1 MSVDELIDVKGVFNS
16 TESVGYSDVEQ
27 LKRIVC
33 SDQVS
38 ELNSEVQSLVKRIA
52 DGESSSPLCAR
63 VGIALHLL
71 GKHQQ
76 AVTELEKVTDNA
88 TAVFFHAV
96 SLIALKRYDD
106 ADQQLEAAAKLGYDS
121 IECSLRRAETRRL
134 VGKLDEAE
142 SLLSSIAKD
151 AAGRAEYSFQM
162 GCIRSDR
169 GDLYGAI
176 EYFERAVDMDPRH
189 SRAIFRLAGENASRG
204 NDEDAIRLYEQ
215 SLSSPPFYL
224 GAILNL
230 GLLYEDMENYPAAAF
245 CFRRILEAD
254 PSNEMAAM
262 YLKDIEAADNM
273 YYDEETARNEA
284 RMKQLLDRP
293 VTDFELSVRSRNC
306 LHAMDIHTLGDLTRV
321 SENDLLAGK
330 NFGQTSLDEIREM
343 LSSFGLHIG
352 QNLHE
357 ALGQEGG
364 YAALPPELADNPV
377 TEKPISDLGLSV
389 RSRKC
394 MSRLGIGTIGELL
407 RRSPDELL
415 ASRNFGVTSLNEI
428 REKLTEMNLKLRN
441 D

>member
-1 MSVDELIDVKGVFNS
+1 MSVDELFDVQKVLKSSDG
-16 TESVGYSDVEQ
+16 VGYSDVEQ
-27 LKRIVC
+27 LSEIVC

-38 ELNSEVQSLVKRIA
+38 ELHSEVQNLVKEILEGQA
-52 DGESSSPLCAR
+52 SSSLNPRAG
-63 VGIALHLL
+63 VALHLL
-71 GKHQQ
+71 GQHND
-76 AVTELEKVTDNA
+76 AVLQLEKVNDNA
-88 TAVFFHAV
+88 TASFFHAV
-96 SLIALKRYDD
+96 SLMALKRYSD
-106 ADQQLEAAAKLGYDS
+106 AEAQLEAAAKLGYDS
-121 IECSLRRAETRRL
+121 IECSLRKAETLRL
-134 VGKLDEAE
+134 VSKLDEAE
-142 SLLSSIAKD
+142 SILSAIAKD

-254 PSNEMAAM
+254 PLNEMAAM

-343 LSSFGLHIG
+343 LTSFGLHIG

-394 MSRLGIGTIGELL
+394 MSRLGIGTMGELL

-428 REKLTEMNLKLRN
+428 REKLGEMSLKLRN

>member
-1 MSVDELIDVKGVFNS
+1 MSTDELIDVKRVLHS
-16 TESVGYSDVEQ
+16 SDSVGYSDVEQ
-27 LKRIVC
+27 LSEIVG

-38 ELNSEVQSLVKRIA
+38 ELSNEVKALVQNILDGLTSEAFSAKA
-52 DGESSSPLCAR
+52 
-63 VGIALHLL
+63 GIALHLL
-71 GKHQQ
+71 GKHAE
-76 AVTELEKVTDNA
+76 AVLQLEKVQDNA
-88 TAVFFHAV
+88 TASFFHAV
-96 SLIALKRYDD
+96 SLIALKRYTD
-106 ADQQLEAAAKLGYDS
+106 AGNQLEVAANNGYDS
-121 IECSLRRAETRRL
+121 IECSLRRAETFRL
-134 VGKLDEAE
+134 LGNLDESE
-142 SLLSSIAKD
+142 TILSSIAKD

-254 PSNEMAAM
+254 PSNEMAEM
-262 YLKDIEAADNM
+262 YLKDIEAADSM
-273 YYDEETARNEA
+273 YYDEETARSEA

-343 LSSFGLHIG
+343 LTSFGLHIG

-357 ALGQEGG
+357 SLGQEGG

-394 MSRLGIGTIGELL
+394 MSRLGIGTMGELL

>member
-1 MSVDELIDVKGVFNS
+1 MSSDELIDVKSVLHS
-16 TESVGYSDVEQ
+16 SESVGYSDVEQ
-27 LKRIVC
+27 LTEIVC

-38 ELNSEVQSLVKRIA
+38 ELSNEVKALVQSIL
-52 DGESSSPLCAR
+52 DGLTSEGFSAKA
-63 VGIALHLL
+63 GIALHLL
-71 GKHQQ
+71 GKHEN
-76 AVTELEKVTDNA
+76 AVVQLEKVQDNA
-88 TAVFFHAV
+88 TASFFHAV
-96 SLIALKRYDD
+96 SLIALKRYTD
-106 ADQQLEAAAKLGYDS
+106 AGAQLEIAAKNGYDS
-121 IECSLRRAETRRL
+121 IECSLRRAETLRL
-134 VGKLDEAE
+134 LGDLDESEAI
-142 SLLSSIAKD
+142 LSSIAKD

-254 PSNEMAAM
+254 PTNEMAEM
-262 YLKDIEAADNM
+262 YLKDIEAADSM
-273 YYDEETARNEA
+273 YYDEETARSEA

-343 LSSFGLHIG
+343 LNSFGLHIG

-357 ALGQEGG
+357 SLGQEGG
-364 YAALPPELADNPV
+364 YAALPPELVDNPV

-394 MSRLGIGTIGELL
+394 MSRLGIGTMGELL

-428 REKLTEMNLKLRN
+428 REKLGEMNLKLRN

>member
-1 MSVDELIDVKGVFNS
+1 MSVDELIDVQKVLKSSGG
-16 TESVGYSDVEQ
+16 VGYSDLEQ
-27 LKRIVC
+27 LSEIVC

-38 ELNSEVQSLVKRIA
+38 ELRSEVESLVEEISEGLASA
-52 DGESSSPLCAR
+52 DFIPRA
-63 VGIALHLL
+63 GIALHLL
-71 GKHQQ
+71 GQHND
-76 AVTELEKVTDNA
+76 AVLQLEKVNDNA
-88 TAVFFHAV
+88 TASFYHAV
-96 SLIALKRYDD
+96 SLMALKRYSE
-106 ADQQLEAAAKLGYDS
+106 ADTQLEVAAKLGYDS
-121 IECSLRRAETRRL
+121 LECSLRRAETLRL
-134 VGKLDEAE
+134 VGKLEDAEAI
-142 SLLSSIAKD
+142 LSTIGKD

-162 GCIRSDR
+162 GCIRSDH

-176 EYFERAVDMDPRH
+176 ESFERAVDMDPRH

-254 PSNEMAAM
+254 PLNEMAAM

-343 LSSFGLHIG
+343 LTSFGLHIG

-357 ALGQEGG
+357 ALGQDGG

-394 MSRLGIGTIGELL
+394 MSRLGIGTMGELL

-428 REKLTEMNLKLRN
+428 REKLGEMSLKLRN

>member
-1 MSVDELIDVKGVFNS
+1 MSVDELIDVKGVLQS
-16 TESVGYSDVEQ
+16 SEGVGFSDVEQ
-27 LKRIVC
+27 LSEIVC

-38 ELNSEVQSLVKRIA
+38 ELRNEVQALVKSIEEGQA
-52 DGESSSPLCAR
+52 SAGLTAR
-63 VGIALHLL
+63 AGIALHLL
-71 GKHQQ
+71 GQHQD
-76 AVTELEKVTDNA
+76 AVLQLEKVQDNA
-88 TAVFFHAV
+88 TASFYQSV
-96 SLIALKRYDD
+96 SLIALKQYDE
-106 ADQQLEAAAKLGYDS
+106 ADKQLEAAAKLGYDS
-121 IECSLRRAETRRL
+121 IECSLRRAETLRL

-142 SLLSSIAKD
+142 AILSSIAKD

-254 PSNEMAAM
+254 PNNEMAAM

-284 RMKQLLDRP
+284 RMKTIAGSSCDRLR
-293 VTDFELSVRSRNC
+293 T
-306 LHAMDIHTLGDLTRV
+306 
-321 SENDLLAGK
+321 
-330 NFGQTSLDEIREM
+330 
-343 LSSFGLHIG
+343 LSSQPQLS
-352 QNLHE
+352 
-357 ALGQEGG
+357 ACDG
-364 YAALPPELADNPV
+364 YSYA
-377 TEKPISDLGLSV
+377 G
-389 RSRKC
+389 
-394 MSRLGIGTIGELL
+394 
-407 RRSPDELL
+407 
-415 ASRNFGVTSLNEI
+415 
-428 REKLTEMNLKLRN
+428 
-441 D
+441 